1 MGNARLQKP
10 EMMQPD
16 TETTILLREWTE
28 GDEEAANELFN
39 RLYDEIHA
47 MAGRIRRSG
56 PTGAPQATALVHE
69 LYLRLAAQ
77 KRAQWKNRG
86 HFFAI
91 ASRILRRIVVDEA
104 RALCAEKRGSGVQKV
119 SLAELGEVGLAGRPA
134 ELLAVEACL
143 QALEQQSPER
153 ARLVEL
159 RFFAG
164 LSIEE
169 TAEAL
174 GQSRA
179 TTVRQWRVTK
189 GWLSQQLEQGPEPLK
204 AGD

>member
-1 MGNARLQKP
+1 M
-10 EMMQPD
+10 EPD
-16 TETTILLREWTE
+16 AETTLLLREWTG
-28 GDEEAANELFN
+28 GDDRAANELFD
-39 RLYDEIHA
+39 RLYGEIHA
-47 MAGRIRRSG
+47 MAGRARRRG
-56 PTGAPQATALVHE
+56 PSRSPQTTALVHE

-77 KRAQWKNRG
+77 KRAIWKNRG

-91 ASRILRRIVVDEA
+91 ASRILRRILVDEA
-104 RALCAEKRGSGVQKV
+104 RSSGAEKRGSGVRRI
-119 SLAELGEVGLAGRPA
+119 SLAQLGDVGLAERPT
-134 ELLAVEACL
+134 EILAVDACL
-143 QALEQQSPER
+143 QELERQSPER

-164 LSIEE
+164 LTLEE

-189 GWLSQQLEQGPEPLK
+189 GWLSRELDSAATQ
-204 AGD
+204 

>member
-1 MGNARLQKP
+1 
-10 EMMQPD
+10 MMQPD
-16 TETTILLREWTE
+16 AETTILLRQWTR
-28 GDEEAANELFN
+28 GDDRAANELFN
-39 RLYDEIHA
+39 RLYAEIHA
-47 MAGRIRRSG
+47 IAGRARRDG
-56 PTGAPQATALVHE
+56 PAGAPQATALVHE

-104 RALCAEKRGSGVQKV
+104 RSSRAAKRGSDVQKI
-119 SLAELGEVGLAGRPA
+119 SLAELGEIGLGGRPA
-134 ELLAVEACL
+134 EVLAVEACL
-143 QALEQQSPER
+143 QELERQSPER

-164 LSIEE
+164 LSLEE
-169 TAEAL
+169 TAEVL

-189 GWLSQQLEQGPEPLK
+189 GWLSRELEQGPRPLNPP
-204 AGD
+204 G